1 MAQKENEHS
10 YVKSVRLR
18 ETLNFLFCNF
28 VIYKSR
34 RKALFCKT
42 VATQLNLPSHGFPFS
57 FFLFS
62 FFWPGLWPMEVPGPR
77 IEPTP
82 Q

>member
-1 MAQKENEHS
+1 MAQKKNEHS

-34 RKALFCKT
+34 RKALFYKT
-42 VATQLNLPSHGFPFS
+42 VATQLSLPSHGFPFP
-57 FFLFS
+57 FFSLARPVAHGS
-62 FFWPGLWPMEVPGPR
+62 SWAKD
-77 IEPTP
+77 
-82 Q
+82 